1 VSASARIAAAPRPPV
16 NDTRLIQSGPTRS
29 MRRPA
34 TGVTSTAPAPISA
47 KTPTAWVDSPYAGPV
62 GSSAIAVQAA
72 LNVPNISAWY
82 THDRRRSGS
91 ARSNIMGPM
100 TFPGRRWV
108 WYGGRPSLDFV
119 NTRRNREAG
128 RADEVAEYLRGPDD
142 FTAWLNAAAL
152 GQASPGGAGPGGAR
166 MGEAGPGGVRT
177 GKAGPSGVSPALDE
191 ETFAGA
197 LALREAI
204 SALVTATVVG
214 DSAPPAAVLGLNTWL
229 ALSPERP
236 VLHLESGV
244 PVLGP
249 APAARTPRGV
259 LAMIAADA
267 AELLGTD
274 LRERL
279 RICPGPGCRG
289 RFLDDS
295 PAGRRR
301 WCSMAVCGNRNKA
314 AAHRQAVHA
323 AAR

>member
-1 VSASARIAAAPRPPV
+1 MG
-16 NDTRLIQSGPTRS
+16 L
-29 MRRPA
+29 M
-34 TGVTSTAPAPISA
+34 TS
-47 KTPTAWVDSPYAGPV
+47 
-62 GSSAIAVQAA
+62 
-72 LNVPNISAWY
+72 
-82 THDRRRSGS
+82 
-91 ARSNIMGPM
+91 
-100 TFPGRRWV
+100 PGRRWV

-119 NTRRNREAG
+119 NTRRDREAG

-142 FTAWLNAAAL
+142 LSAWLSAAGLCPADP
-152 GQASPGGAGPGGAR
+152 GGADPGGAGPGRASTKGT
-166 MGEAGPGGVRT
+166 GLAGVG
-177 GKAGPSGVSPALDE
+177 PALDAD
-191 ETFAGA
+191 TFAGA

-214 DSAPPAAVLGLNTWL
+214 DSAPAPAVRCVNQWL
-229 ALSPERP
+229 ALPPQRP
-236 VLHLESGV
+236 VLHLEAGV
-244 PVLGP
+244 AVLGP

-314 AAHRQAVHA
+314 AMHRQAAHA
-323 AAR
+323 AAGPS

>member
-1 VSASARIAAAPRPPV
+1 
-16 NDTRLIQSGPTRS
+16 
-29 MRRPA
+29 
-34 TGVTSTAPAPISA
+34 
-47 KTPTAWVDSPYAGPV
+47 
-62 GSSAIAVQAA
+62 
-72 LNVPNISAWY
+72 
-82 THDRRRSGS
+82 
-91 ARSNIMGPM
+91 MGLM

-119 NTRRNREAG
+119 NTRRDREAG

-142 FTAWLNAAAL
+142 LSAWLSAAGLCPAD
-152 GQASPGGAGPGGAR
+152 PGGADPGGAAPD
-166 MGEAGPGGVRT
+166 GADPDGADPDGASANGTGLAG
-177 GKAGPSGVSPALDE
+177 AGPALDAD
-191 ETFAGA
+191 TFAGA

-214 DSAPPAAVLGLNTWL
+214 DSAPAPAVRCVNQWL
-229 ALSPERP
+229 ALPPQRP
-236 VLHLESGV
+236 VLHLEAGV
-244 PVLGP
+244 AVLGP

-314 AAHRQAVHA
+314 AMHRQAAHA
-323 AAR
+323 AAGPS

>member
-1 VSASARIAAAPRPPV
+1 
-16 NDTRLIQSGPTRS
+16 
-29 MRRPA
+29 
-34 TGVTSTAPAPISA
+34 
-47 KTPTAWVDSPYAGPV
+47 
-62 GSSAIAVQAA
+62 
-72 LNVPNISAWY
+72 
-82 THDRRRSGS
+82 
-91 ARSNIMGPM
+91 MGLM
-100 TFPGRRWV
+100 TLPGRRWV

-128 RADEVAEYLRGPDD
+128 RADEVAECLRGPDD
-142 FTAWLNAAAL
+142 LSAWLSAAGLCPAD
-152 GQASPGGAGPGGAR
+152 PHGADPDGADPDGPSANG
-166 MGEAGPGGVRT
+166 T
-177 GKAGPSGVSPALDE
+177 GLAGPSANGTGLAGVGPAPDA

-214 DSAPPAAVLGLNTWL
+214 DSAPAPAVRCVNQWL
-229 ALSPERP
+229 ALPPQRP
-236 VLHLESGV
+236 VLHLEAGV
-244 PVLGP
+244 AVLGP
-249 APAARTPRGV
+249 VPAARTPRGV

-314 AAHRQAVHA
+314 AMHRQAAHA
-323 AAR
+323 AAGPS

>member
-1 VSASARIAAAPRPPV
+1 
-16 NDTRLIQSGPTRS
+16 
-29 MRRPA
+29 
-34 TGVTSTAPAPISA
+34 
-47 KTPTAWVDSPYAGPV
+47 
-62 GSSAIAVQAA
+62 
-72 LNVPNISAWY
+72 
-82 THDRRRSGS
+82 
-91 ARSNIMGPM
+91 M

-128 RADEVAEYLRGPDD
+128 RADEVAEHLRGPDD
-142 FTAWLNAAAL
+142 LTAWLNAASP
-152 GQASPGGAGPGGAR
+152 GGASPGGASPGGAS
-166 MGEAGPGGVRT
+166 PGGAEP
-177 GKAGPSGVSPALDE
+177 GAAGPSGVSPALDE

-204 SALVTATVVG
+204 SALVTAAVVG
-214 DSAPPAAVLGLNTWL
+214 DSAPPAAVRCLNTWL
-229 ALSPERP
+229 ALPPERP
-236 VLHLESGV
+236 VLHLEAGV

-249 APAARTPRGV
+249 APAARTTRGV
-259 LAMIAADA
+259 LATIAADA

-323 AAR
+323 SAR

>member
-1 VSASARIAAAPRPPV
+1 
-16 NDTRLIQSGPTRS
+16 
-29 MRRPA
+29 
-34 TGVTSTAPAPISA
+34 
-47 KTPTAWVDSPYAGPV
+47 
-62 GSSAIAVQAA
+62 
-72 LNVPNISAWY
+72 
-82 THDRRRSGS
+82 
-91 ARSNIMGPM
+91 MGLM

-142 FTAWLNAAAL
+142 LAAWLRAAGLCPA
-152 GQASPGGAGPGGAR
+152 GPDGAGPGGAGPGGA
-166 MGEAGPGGVRT
+166 GPDGADPDGADPDGG
-177 GKAGPSGVSPALDE
+177 SPAVDE
-191 ETFAGA
+191 ESFAGA
-197 LALREAI
+197 LALREAL
-204 SALVTATVVG
+204 SALVTASVAG
-214 DSAPPAAVLGLNTWL
+214 DSAPAAAVRCVNQWL
-229 ALSPERP
+229 ALPPERP
-236 VLHLESGV
+236 VLRLEAGV

-301 WCSMAVCGNRNKA
+301 WCSMAVCGNRSKA
-314 AAHRQAVHA
+314 AAHRQAAHA
-323 AAR
+323 APGPS

>member
-1 VSASARIAAAPRPPV
+1 
-16 NDTRLIQSGPTRS
+16 
-29 MRRPA
+29 
-34 TGVTSTAPAPISA
+34 
-47 KTPTAWVDSPYAGPV
+47 
-62 GSSAIAVQAA
+62 
-72 LNVPNISAWY
+72 
-82 THDRRRSGS
+82 
-91 ARSNIMGPM
+91 MGLM

-128 RADEVAEYLRGPDD
+128 RADEVAEYLRGPED
-142 FTAWLNAAAL
+142 FTAWLSAAEL
-152 GQASPGGAGPGGAR
+152 GPA
-166 MGEAGPGGVRT
+166 
-177 GKAGPSGVSPALDE
+177 GVSPALDE
-191 ETFAGA
+191 ATFAGA

-214 DSAPPAAVLGLNTWL
+214 DSAPAAAVRCVNTWL
-229 ALSPERP
+229 ALRPQRP
-236 VLHLESGV
+236 VLHLEAGV

-314 AAHRQAVHA
+314 AMHRQAAHA
-323 AAR
+323 TAGPS

>member
-1 VSASARIAAAPRPPV
+1 
-16 NDTRLIQSGPTRS
+16 
-29 MRRPA
+29 
-34 TGVTSTAPAPISA
+34 
-47 KTPTAWVDSPYAGPV
+47 
-62 GSSAIAVQAA
+62 
-72 LNVPNISAWY
+72 
-82 THDRRRSGS
+82 
-91 ARSNIMGPM
+91 M

-119 NTRRNREAG
+119 NTRRDREAG

-142 FTAWLNAAAL
+142 FTAWLSAAGL
-152 GQASPGGAGPGGAR
+152 SPAGAGP
-166 MGEAGPGGVRT
+166 V
-177 GKAGPSGVSPALDE
+177 LDA

-204 SALVTATVVG
+204 SALVTAAVAG
-214 DSAPPAAVLGLNTWL
+214 DSAPAAAVRCVNTWL
-229 ALSPERP
+229 ALPPERP
-236 VLHLESGV
+236 VLHLEAGV

-249 APAARTPRGV
+249 VPAARTPRGV

-314 AAHRQAVHA
+314 AMHRQAAHA
-323 AAR
+323 AAGPS

>member
-1 VSASARIAAAPRPPV
+1 
-16 NDTRLIQSGPTRS
+16 
-29 MRRPA
+29 
-34 TGVTSTAPAPISA
+34 
-47 KTPTAWVDSPYAGPV
+47 
-62 GSSAIAVQAA
+62 
-72 LNVPNISAWY
+72 
-82 THDRRRSGS
+82 
-91 ARSNIMGPM
+91 M

-128 RADEVAEYLRGPDD
+128 RAGEAAEYLRGPED
-142 FTAWLNAAAL
+142 FAAWLHAAGLCPADPGGADPGGTGPGGTGPDGTGPGAAGPDEAGPDGAAL
-152 GQASPGGAGPGGAR
+152 GEVGPA
-166 MGEAGPGGVRT
+166 V
-177 GKAGPSGVSPALDE
+177 DE
-191 ETFAGA
+191 EVFAGA

-204 SALVTATVVG
+204 SALITATVAG
-214 DSAPPAAVLGLNTWL
+214 DNAPEAAVGCINQWL
-229 ALSPERP
+229 ALPPERP
-236 VLHLESGV
+236 VLHLEAGV

-267 AELLGTD
+267 AEMLGTD

-279 RICPGPGCRG
+279 RICPGAGCCG

-314 AAHRQAVHA
+314 AAHRQAAHA
-323 AAR
+323 AAGLS

>member
-1 VSASARIAAAPRPPV
+1 
-16 NDTRLIQSGPTRS
+16 
-29 MRRPA
+29 
-34 TGVTSTAPAPISA
+34 
-47 KTPTAWVDSPYAGPV
+47 
-62 GSSAIAVQAA
+62 
-72 LNVPNISAWY
+72 
-82 THDRRRSGS
+82 
-91 ARSNIMGPM
+91 M

-128 RADEVAEYLRGPDD
+128 RADEAAEYLRGPDD
-142 FTAWLNAAAL
+142 FAAWLDAAGMCSA
-152 GQASPGGAGPGGAR
+152 GPDAAGPDGAGLG
-166 MGEAGPGGVRT
+166 
-177 GKAGPSGVSPALDE
+177 GVSPAVDE
-191 ETFAGA
+191 EIFARA

-204 SALVTATVVG
+204 SALITATVAG
-214 DSAPPAAVLGLNTWL
+214 DSAPEAAAGCVNQWL
-229 ALSPERP
+229 ALPSERP
-236 VLHLESGV
+236 VLRLEAGV
-244 PVLGP
+244 PVLCP

-314 AAHRQAVHA
+314 AAHRQAAHA
-323 AAR
+323 AAGPS

>member
-1 VSASARIAAAPRPPV
+1 
-16 NDTRLIQSGPTRS
+16 
-29 MRRPA
+29 
-34 TGVTSTAPAPISA
+34 
-47 KTPTAWVDSPYAGPV
+47 
-62 GSSAIAVQAA
+62 
-72 LNVPNISAWY
+72 
-82 THDRRRSGS
+82 
-91 ARSNIMGPM
+91 M

-142 FTAWLNAAAL
+142 LTAWLSAAGLCPADPD
-152 GQASPGGAGPGGAR
+152 GADPDGASANG
-166 MGEAGPGGVRT
+166 T
-177 GKAGPSGVSPALDE
+177 GLAGVSPALDA

-214 DSAPPAAVLGLNTWL
+214 DSAPAPAVRCVNQWL
-229 ALSPERP
+229 ALPPQRP
-236 VLHLESGV
+236 VLHLEAGV
-244 PVLGP
+244 AVLGP

-314 AAHRQAVHA
+314 AMHRQAAHA
-323 AAR
+323 AAGPS

>member
-1 VSASARIAAAPRPPV
+1 
-16 NDTRLIQSGPTRS
+16 
-29 MRRPA
+29 
-34 TGVTSTAPAPISA
+34 
-47 KTPTAWVDSPYAGPV
+47 
-62 GSSAIAVQAA
+62 
-72 LNVPNISAWY
+72 
-82 THDRRRSGS
+82 
-91 ARSNIMGPM
+91 MGLM

-119 NTRRNREAG
+119 NTRRDREAG

-142 FTAWLNAAAL
+142 LSAWLSAAGLCPADPD
-152 GQASPGGAGPGGAR
+152 GPDPDGPDPGGADPGGADPD
-166 MGEAGPGGVRT
+166 GASANGTGLAG
-177 GKAGPSGVSPALDE
+177 AGPALDAG
-191 ETFAGA
+191 TFAGA

-214 DSAPPAAVLGLNTWL
+214 DSAPAPAVRCVNQWL
-229 ALSPERP
+229 ALPPQRP
-236 VLHLESGV
+236 VLHLEAGV
-244 PVLGP
+244 AVLGP

-314 AAHRQAVHA
+314 AMHRQAAHA
-323 AAR
+323 AAGPS

>member
-1 VSASARIAAAPRPPV
+1 
-16 NDTRLIQSGPTRS
+16 
-29 MRRPA
+29 
-34 TGVTSTAPAPISA
+34 
-47 KTPTAWVDSPYAGPV
+47 
-62 GSSAIAVQAA
+62 
-72 LNVPNISAWY
+72 
-82 THDRRRSGS
+82 
-91 ARSNIMGPM
+91 M

-119 NTRRNREAG
+119 NTCRNREAG
-128 RADEVAEYLRGPDD
+128 RADEAAEVAEYLRGPDD
-142 FTAWLNAAAL
+142 FAAWLDAA
-152 GQASPGGAGPGGAR
+152 GMCSAGPDA
-166 MGEAGPGGVRT
+166 AGPDARAGLGGVSL
-177 GKAGPSGVSPALDE
+177 AVDE
-191 ETFAGA
+191 EIFAGA

-204 SALVTATVVG
+204 SALVTATVAG
-214 DSAPPAAVLGLNTWL
+214 DSAPEAAVGCVNQWL
-229 ALSPERP
+229 ALPPQRP
-236 VLHLESGV
+236 VLRLEAGV

-314 AAHRQAVHA
+314 AAHRQAAHA
-323 AAR
+323 AAGPS

>member
-1 VSASARIAAAPRPPV
+1 
-16 NDTRLIQSGPTRS
+16 
-29 MRRPA
+29 
-34 TGVTSTAPAPISA
+34 
-47 KTPTAWVDSPYAGPV
+47 
-62 GSSAIAVQAA
+62 
-72 LNVPNISAWY
+72 
-82 THDRRRSGS
+82 
-91 ARSNIMGPM
+91 M
-100 TFPGRRWV
+100 TFPGRRWA
-108 WYGGRPSLDFV
+108 WYGGRPSLDFA

-128 RADEVAEYLRGPDD
+128 RVDEVAEYLRSPED
-142 FTAWLNAAAL
+142 FTAWLNAAGL
-152 GQASPGGAGPGGAR
+152 SPA
-166 MGEAGPGGVRT
+166 
-177 GKAGPSGVSPALDE
+177 GVSPALDE

-214 DSAPPAAVLGLNTWL
+214 DSAPVAAVRCVNTWL
-229 ALSPERP
+229 VLPPERP
-236 VLHLESGV
+236 VLHLEAGV

-301 WCSMAVCGNRNKA
+301 WCSMAGCGNRNKA
-314 AAHRQAVHA
+314 ATHRQAAHA
-323 AAR
+323 AAGPS

>member
-1 VSASARIAAAPRPPV
+1 
-16 NDTRLIQSGPTRS
+16 
-29 MRRPA
+29 
-34 TGVTSTAPAPISA
+34 
-47 KTPTAWVDSPYAGPV
+47 
-62 GSSAIAVQAA
+62 
-72 LNVPNISAWY
+72 
-82 THDRRRSGS
+82 
-91 ARSNIMGPM
+91 MGLM

-119 NTRRNREAG
+119 NTRRDREAG

-142 FTAWLNAAAL
+142 LSAWLSAAGLCPADPD
-152 GQASPGGAGPGGAR
+152 GADPDGADPDGADPDGADPDGADPDGADPDGASANGTGLAGAGP
-166 MGEAGPGGVRT
+166 
-177 GKAGPSGVSPALDE
+177 ALDAD
-191 ETFAGA
+191 TFAGA

-214 DSAPPAAVLGLNTWL
+214 DSAPAPAVRCVNQWL
-229 ALSPERP
+229 ALPPQRP
-236 VLHLESGV
+236 LLHLEAGV
-244 PVLGP
+244 AVLGP

-314 AAHRQAVHA
+314 AMHRQAAHA
-323 AAR
+323 AAGPS